1 MATIDKRPLKAFVRF
16 DGTGRIVPSSLIF
29 RRKKPKVGK
38 WQEIP
43 AYECCNDIIPK
54 ELKLTFVATFPVVDP
69 TNVSL
74 WNALLGSTFTS
85 VTVTGVDVSLSGG
98 APFNMLP
105 LALGSAGPGVSNL
118 VSIDD
123 QANSV
128 LSIGAY
134 SLANNE
140 ILNVIKL
147 PALTSI
153 DDVTSFTSSGT
164 GVDVYATVYLPNCT
178 SLGPTVGDDNV
189 FLNVFTFG
197 GATVTLTVPAIL
209 MTCNAGNP
217 DGDIQYLQS
226 TNTVVIVTV

>member
-1 MATIDKRPLKAFVRF
+1 MASNKRFLKAYARF
-16 DGTGRIVPSSLIF
+16 DGSGRIVASSTIL
-29 RRKKPKVGK
+29 RKNKPKVGDWK
-38 WQEIP
+38 EVQT
-43 AYECCNDIIPK
+43 YLCCNDIIPQ
-54 ELKLTFVATFPVVDP
+54 ELRLTFVSTFPVVDP
-69 TNVSL
+69 ADVSL
-74 WNALLGSTFTS
+74 WNILLGSTFTS
-85 VTVTGVDVSLSGG
+85 VTVVGTDVSLSGG

-105 LALGSAGPGVSNL
+105 FALGSAESGVSNL

-134 SLANNE
+134 SLAHNE

-153 DDVTSFTSSGT
+153 DDVTSFTFSGI
-164 GVDVYATVYLPNCT
+164 GADVYATVYLPNCT
-178 SLGPTVGDDNV
+178 SLGPTVGDDGV

-197 GATVTLTVPAIL
+197 GATVTLTVPASL

-226 TNTVVIVTV
+226 TNTVVIVTI